1 MNKFIMKQCTL
12 LCVLLLLVNLIC
24 AKPFRESFNKDNTL
38 IVLDSSAITGM
49 PDRYRDIPNLNISGS
64 AQFTKS
70 QIENLKKSIN
80 KPNICIVDLRQESHG
95 LVNDYAISFYDTKK
109 VLNNGFTTEDTIKK
123 ENSELSKIKI
133 NSTLNIYNKT
143 GRLFKEIIVNFVSN
157 ESSIVTDSGMK
168 YERFAVRD
176 NGTPTA
182 MVVDNFVEFIKN
194 KPSDLHLHIHCDAG
208 EGRTTTF
215 MSMYQAMMNETNLS
229 LDQIL
234 AYQYNIGGIILT
246 DNKDRAEFLKEFYNY
261 VLENKGNNY
270 QVPYSTWIISK

>member
-38 IVLDSSAITGM
+38 VVLDSSAVTGM

-270 QVPYSTWIISK
+270 EVPYSTWIISK

>member
-38 IVLDSSAITGM
+38 VVLDSLAVTGM

>member
-38 IVLDSSAITGM
+38 VVLDSSAITGM

>member
-38 IVLDSSAITGM
+38 VVLDSLAVTGM

-270 QVPYSTWIISK
+270 EVPYSTWIISK

>member
-38 IVLDSSAITGM
+38 VVLDSSAVTGM